1 MKRTLNQALCCIG
14 VACLVS
20 FTSASLAAQEHEDHR
35 FTANVG
41 AGFTIPAYTTG
52 LRHDNGWNIG
62 AGAGVNMF
70 TSHLGLMGE
79 FMYPRTI
86 FSYVFSLVYNPVFS
100 CDCGVTGVV
109 TGAVWKWA
117 NMSRSMLACLP
128 FDHLP

>member
-79 FMYPRTI
+79 FMYPSPHHFFLR
-86 FSYVFSLVYNPVFS
+86 VFISLQTPFFR
-100 CDCGVTGVV
+100 VT
-109 TGAVWKWA
+109 AV
-117 NMSRSMLACLP
+117 
-128 FDHLP
+128 